1 MSMSSDRHTSPWVD
15 TMSAPQLGST
25 DFREVDADVVVL
37 GGGITGITTA
47 LLLQRAGRQ
56 VVVVEAERLGRSV
69 TAHSTVKVT
78 TGQGTLYSKI
88 EQARGF
94 DAALAYANANLAGF
108 DEVLRLARTLEIDCM
123 LEHGPPHVVYAETD
137 EEAAQLEREADVVQ
151 RLGMSASLTQ
161 NAPVPFDVVAA
172 LSFDGQAHF
181 HPARYLAGLAE
192 AFVSA
197 GGVIVEGTRAHDV
210 NQERHRCTVETTAGA
225 LSAPYVFVA
234 TQYPFLDRGGQFARM
249 RNQRSYGV
257 AGVLPEG
264 TPAGMTINTGS
275 PTHST
280 RTVNLEGEELLIVV
294 GEGHPVGHTRDT
306 TQRWDR
312 LRDWA
317 HERFGVE
324 DFRYH
329 WSAQETYTY
338 DHVPFAGFIAPG
350 SRRVLTATGYQ
361 SWGMTNGT
369 ASALLMRDLILG
381 HDNPWAATFDAR
393 RAEMRIPRKVDI
405 THNVH
410 IAKRWVKDRLTTPPK
425 GSPNELQPG
434 EAAILN
440 VEGRQIACYRDE
452 HDSLHAVSPVCTHMA
467 CKVTWNA
474 GEQSWDCP
482 CHGSRFAP
490 DGTVLHGPASKPLPK
505 RDLP

>member
-25 DFREVDADVVVL
+25 GFREVDADVVVL

-47 LLLQRAGRQ
+47 LLLQRAGRK

-94 DAALAYANANLAGF
+94 NAARAYANANLAGF
-108 DEVLRLARTLEIDCM
+108 DEVLRLAQTLEIDCM
-123 LEHGPPHVVYAETD
+123 LEHGHPHVVYAETD
-137 EEAAQLEREADVVQ
+137 EEATQLEREADVVQ
-151 RLGMSASLTQ
+151 RLGLSADLTQ
-161 NAPVPFDVVAA
+161 DAPVPFDVAAA

-192 AFVSA
+192 AFVGE
-197 GGVIVEGTRAHDV
+197 GGAIVEGTRAHGVDE
-210 NQERHRCTVETTAGA
+210 ERQRCTVETTAGA
-225 LSAPYVFVA
+225 LSAPYVVVA

-249 RNQRSYGV
+249 RTQRSYGV
-257 AGVLPEG
+257 AGVLPKG
-264 TPAGMTINTGS
+264 VPAGMTINTGS

-306 TQRWDR
+306 TQHWGR
-312 LRDWA
+312 LQDWA
-317 HERFGVE
+317 HERFGVD

-329 WSAQETYTY
+329 WSAQETYTF

-350 SRRVLTATGYQ
+350 SRRVLTATGYH

-393 RAEMRIPRKVDI
+393 RAETRMPRKVDI

-410 IAKRWVKDRLTTPPK
+410 IAKRWVKDRLTAPPR
-425 GSPNELQPG
+425 GSPDELHPG

-440 VEGRQIACYRDE
+440 VEGRQTAVYRDE
-452 HDSLHAVSPVCTHMA
+452 DDSLHAVSPVCTHMA
-467 CKVTWNA
+467 CKVEWNA

-490 DGTVLHGPASKPLPK
+490 DGTVLHGPATTPLPK